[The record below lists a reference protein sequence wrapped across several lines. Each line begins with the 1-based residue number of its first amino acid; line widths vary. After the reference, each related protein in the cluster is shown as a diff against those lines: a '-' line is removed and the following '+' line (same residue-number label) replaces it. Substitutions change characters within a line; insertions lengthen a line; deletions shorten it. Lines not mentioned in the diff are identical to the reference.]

1 MKIKH
6 YLGINLKIAANH
18 IGCHLISALIGLF
31 AFSLFMEHLWGKVLA
46 GVFYSGFY
54 IVRMYSAAYKIGE
67 KDTKVYSENKP
78 YVLKGLVCSVL
89 LLLISLI
96 VVFLYRMGFL
106 TESRGTYL
114 LCVNLFEL
122 WNFNFTPFMNA
133 AYGVAPVWY
142 AVVLLFPVLCVF
154 FGYLAGMKRY
164 ELGHKFFTKLVYKG
178 KK

>member
-6 YLGINLKIAANH
+6 YLGINLKIAATH
-18 IGCHLISALIGLF
+18 ISCHLISAVIGLF
-31 AFSLFMEHLWGKVLA
+31 AFSLFMGNVWGKVLA

-54 IVRMYSAAYKIGE
+54 IVTMYSSAYKIGE

-78 YVLKGLVCSVL
+78 YVLKGLMCSILVFF
-89 LLLISLI
+89 ISL
-96 VVFLYRMGFL
+96 VAVSFYRIGFL
-106 TESRGTYL
+106 TESRSTYL
-114 LCVNLFEL
+114 LCINFFEL

-133 AYGVAPVWY
+133 AYGIAPIWY
-142 AVVLLFPVLCVF
+142 LVVLILPVLCVF

-164 ELGHKFFTKLVYKG
+164 EFGHKFFTKLVYKD